1 MAKKKELKTNEK
13 ELTRFQPPEKS
24 VIVYTSTDATIQLEV
39 QLYNETVWLTQ
50 AQMAILFETT
60 RNNITLHIA
69 NLFKEGELVKNSVC
83 KDSLLTASD
92 GKSYKTMVYNLDVII
107 SVGYRVKSQRGTDFR
122 KWANRVIKDYILK
135 GYAVNNRLDCLEVKV
150 YKLEEKT
157 NNIEADIKEQLPP
170 KEGIFY
176 DGQIF
181 DAYVFATGLIKK
193 AKSEIILIDNYIDE
207 SVLLMLSKRNKDV
220 KATIITR
227 SVSGTLA
234 VDITKHNKQYPS
246 IEIVENNKFHDRFL
260 IIDDDVY
267 HIGAS
272 LKDLGKK
279 LFAFSKL
286 DIDKEKILSIV
297 SDNFVILQKLTR

>member
-1 MAKKKELKTNEK
+1 MEKKKESKTNEN
-13 ELTRFQPPEKS
+13 ELSRFRPAEKS

-50 AQMAILFETT
+50 AQMAVLFETT
-60 RNNITLHIA
+60 RNNITLHIG
-69 NLFKEGELVKNSVC
+69 NLFKEGELERTSVC
-83 KDSLLTASD
+83 KESLLTASD

-122 KWANRVIKDYILK
+122 KWANHVIKDYILK
-135 GYAVNNRLDCLEVKV
+135 GYAVNNRLDRLEVKV

-157 NNIEADIKEQLPP
+157 NKIEADIKGQLPP
-170 KEGIFY
+170 QEGVFY

-181 DAYVFATGLIKK
+181 DAYVFASDLIRK
-193 AKSEIILIDNYIDE
+193 AKSEVLLIDNYIDE
-207 SVLLMLSKRNKDV
+207 SVLFMLSKRNEGV
-220 KATIITR
+220 KATIVTR
-227 SVSGTLA
+227 LVTGTLA
-234 VDITKHNKQYPS
+234 ADITKHSKQYPP
-246 IEIVENNKFHDRFL
+246 IEIVENNRFHDRFL
-260 IIDDDVY
+260 IIDDEVY

-286 DIDKEKILSIV
+286 EIAKEKILT
-297 SDNFVILQKLTR
+297 L